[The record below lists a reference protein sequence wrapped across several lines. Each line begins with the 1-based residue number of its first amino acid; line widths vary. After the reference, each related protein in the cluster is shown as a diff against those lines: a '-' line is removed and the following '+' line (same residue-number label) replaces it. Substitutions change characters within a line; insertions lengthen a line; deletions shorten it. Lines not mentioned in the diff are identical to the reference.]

1 MEIDKQ
7 KKNYLKNPFVIL
19 SMILV
24 VGIASYFYYQAGF
37 SLEVN
42 LNGEVVA
49 YVKNNEVVEEALSL
63 VENNVLETYGDDAYY
78 EKEVI
83 TEKVRDHKDDEIEAD
98 LLNESVLQL
107 IEIYKPAT
115 VIVIDKK
122 DAVAVETNRVANE
135 VLEHLKRPY
144 QSTED
149 GKVLAVHFSQEVELV
164 VKDVLVDNILTYD
177 LALLPFI
184 NRNNESKTLKLANG
198 DSVAT
203 ITPLSNLSLDK
214 PVVINLAKDIKSPK
228 PGQESEDE
236 SNFIQLDV
244 VSLLEEKELVTVKY
258 ETTKENDSS
267 LYRGTSEVTQAGKD
281 GEKEVT
287 NQVTYINGVET
298 KTEKIKEE
306 VLTEPVTKKIA
317 VGTKERPVVVIA
329 QSANSSALGS
339 QIAAEAARYVGVP
352 YVYAGASPS
361 GFDCSGLTKYV
372 YARFGINLY
381 HGASSQSSFGVP
393 VAKANL
399 QPGDLVF
406 FEEQYGSRIGHVGI
420 YVGGGQMVHAPMT
433 GYNVKYDNINSGYF
447 ANKYVTA
454 RRIP

>member
-7 KKNYLKNPFVIL
+7 KKSFLKNPFVIL

-24 VGIASYFYYQAGF
+24 VGIASYLFYQAGF

-42 LNGEVVA
+42 FNGEVIA
-49 YVKNNEVVEEALSL
+49 YVKNNEVVEEALDL
-63 VENNVLETYGDDAYY
+63 VVNDVLDTYGEDAYF
-78 EKEVI
+78 EKEVV
-83 TEKVRDHKDDEIEAD
+83 TTKVRNHKDDEIEAD
-98 LLNESVLQL
+98 LLNKSILQL
-107 IEIYKPAT
+107 IDIYKPAT

-122 DAVAVETNRVANE
+122 DAVAVSTNRVANE

-144 QSTED
+144 QSTEE

-164 VKDVLVDNILTYD
+164 VKDVLVDNILPYD

-184 NRNNESKTLKLANG
+184 NPNNESENLKLANG
-198 DSVAT
+198 DTVAT
-203 ITPLSNLSLDK
+203 ITPLSNLSYDK
-214 PVVINLAKDIKSPK
+214 PVVINLAKDVKSPK
-228 PGQESEDE
+228 PGEEHKQES
-236 SNFIQLDV
+236 FYIQLDV
-244 VSLLEEKELVTVKY
+244 VSLLEEKELVKIEY
-258 ETTKENDSS
+258 ETIKENDSS
-267 LYRGTSEVTQAGKD
+267 LYVGTSKVTQDGED

-306 VLTEPVTKKIA
+306 IITKPVTKKIA
-317 VGTKERPVVVIA
+317 VGTKERPVVVIP

-352 YVYAGASPS
+352 YVYGGSSPS

-372 YARFGINLY
+372 FAQFGISLY
-381 HGASSQSSFGVP
+381 HGATSQSYFGVP
-393 VAKANL
+393 VSKANL

-406 FEEQYGSRIGHVGI
+406 FEEQYGTSIGHVGI
-420 YVGGGQMVHAPMT
+420 YVGNGLMVHAPMAP
-433 GYNVKYDNINSGYF
+433 YSVKYDSINSGYF
-447 ANKYVTA
+447 AAKYVTA